1 MVIARVGS
9 SAQSVSGTVRFA
21 GGEIL
26 PICCCQTAVDDNQ
39 MASDRTLSPLSSPAV
54 LPLYFFYIIIII
66 TVTGKS
72 HFLSF
77 FIFILISVL
86 YQMVSF
92 SLSLAF
98 FFYRSPV
105 SVFLLP
111 VCALPSEGGKKKMWR
126 CVDDADV
133 W

>member
-1 MVIARVGS
+1 MIARVGS

-39 MASDRTLSPLSSPAV
+39 MASDRTLSSPAV

-111 VCALPSEGGKKKMWR
+111 VCALLSEGGKKMWR